1 MRTLEYLIR
10 HPQPVIGNKWTP
22 SPDGFEAGPMIA
34 PAPWEAGMKDTVRV
48 DGGTVTRIIVRFPT
62 EDELGFDPDAM
73 FDRLSSAVMTGG
85 GMTGGDQ
92 AHQGNGHHGMS
103 NHGMSNHDASNTGRL
118 QGYVWHCH
126 LLDHEDHDMMLP
138 YRIVP

>member
-1 MRTLEYLIR
+1 MRARAESALARPGKAELC
-10 HPQPVIGNKWTP
+10 V
-22 SPDGFEAGPMIA
+22 A
-34 PAPWEAGMKDTVRV
+34 
-48 DGGTVTRIIVRFPT
+48 
-62 EDELGFDPDAM
+62 ELGFDPDAM
-73 FDRLSSAVMTGG
+73 FDRLPKTVMTGG
-85 GMTGGDQ
+85 AMTGGDQ

-103 NHGMSNHDASNTGRL
+103 DPGRL

>member
-1 MRTLEYLIR
+1 
-10 HPQPVIGNKWTP
+10 
-22 SPDGFEAGPMIA
+22 MIA

-62 EDELGFDPDAM
+62 ADELGFDPDAM
-73 FDRLSSAVMTGG
+73 FDRLSGGGMTGG
-85 GMTGGDQ
+85 GMTGG
-92 AHQGNGHHGMS
+92 GMTC
-103 NHGMSNHDASNTGRL
+103 GGRHDMADSGRL

>member
-1 MRTLEYLIR
+1 
-10 HPQPVIGNKWTP
+10 
-22 SPDGFEAGPMIA
+22 
-34 PAPWEAGMKDTVRV
+34 MKDTVRV

-62 EDELGFDPDAM
+62 ADELGFDPDAM
-73 FDRLSSAVMTGG
+73 FDRLPSGVMTGSGMTGG
-85 GMTGGDQ
+85 GR
-92 AHQGNGHHGMS
+92 
-103 NHGMSNHDASNTGRL
+103 HDMADSGRL